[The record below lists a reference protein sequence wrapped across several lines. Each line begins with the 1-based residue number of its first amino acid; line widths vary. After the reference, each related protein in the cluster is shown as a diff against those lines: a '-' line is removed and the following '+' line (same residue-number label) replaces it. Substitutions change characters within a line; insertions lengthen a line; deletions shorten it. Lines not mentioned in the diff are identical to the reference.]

1 MPDTTPPVT
10 LPPSTPA
17 TSSPGVFN
25 QGQLDTI
32 RKSEGIA
39 RAAQKPDYTPLLSA
53 DGMEADSPALLLA
66 QCELWREFSG
76 NAVAATTGKEQH
88 TDIGSDAETQLK
100 REIEY
105 LRGKARLKINKNP
118 AWPASTVTAFK
129 ARYFIG
135 LDIFTNRA
143 LTEQSARDMISH
155 ATADDL
161 PAVTAARLEKA
172 SELLQAFIGSEA
184 PQSDA
189 QSEATKLRN
198 KRDASF
204 AEVLRLRH
212 DIQLA
217 ADAVWPW
224 WDDANL
230 AERREFLI
238 PAGRA
243 FTA

>member
-1 MPDTTPPVT
+1 MPESAVT
-10 LPPSTPA
+10 GSTP
-17 TSSPGVFN
+17 GIFD
-25 QGQLDTI
+25 QGQLNTI
-32 RKSEGIA
+32 LKSEGIA
-39 RAAQKPDYTPLLSA
+39 RAAQKANYTPLLTA
-53 DGMEADSPALLLA
+53 DGMEPDSPALLLA
-66 QCELWREFSG
+66 QCTLWREFSG
-76 NAVAATTGKEQH
+76 NAVAATAGKEQH
-88 TDIGSDAETQLK
+88 TGIGTDAETLLK

-135 LDIFTNRA
+135 SDIFDSRA
-143 LTEQSARDMISH
+143 LAEQSARDIISH
-155 ATADDL
+155 ATADAL
-161 PAVTAARLEKA
+161 PAVTPARIATASAALIAFIA
-172 SELLQAFIGSEA
+172 SES

-198 KRDASF
+198 QRDASF
-204 AEVLRLRH
+204 TEVLRLRH

-217 ADAVWPW
+217 ADAAWPW
-224 WDDANL
+224 WNDANL

-243 FTA
+243 FTV